1 MSSVHAK
8 KITECQSKKI
18 LVVDDEQ
25 SICKTLQEVF
35 GEEGHQVFS
44 AFSGKSALAFV
55 EVERPDIIFLDIWM
69 PEMDG
74 LETLREVLK
83 IDKTIKVIMMS
94 GHASIATAVEAT
106 RQGALDFLEKPF
118 DLEALLSTLQKVCEE
133 EVCAEEHKSIDS
145 TKIETVQNKNSH
157 ARVGDLLKLV
167 FGNLGL
173 PGKLNVQKTLAQST
187 VIYGH
192 GVHTGKKSGLV
203 LEPLPENSGIH
214 FLNIKH
220 SVQPV
225 PAHVTYVE
233 STGYRTAL
241 RRDDTL
247 VGTIE
252 HLMSALHAFGVCNL
266 LIKCNDEV
274 PVLDGS
280 ALEFCKLIE
289 EVGIKEQ
296 NATIPAIKVDQ
307 KYRVGNDKEFIEIE
321 PAEEFTIH
329 YTLTYPEPIGVQVFE
344 YTLQNIESYKNEI
357 APARTFGFVKDIGAL
372 QAKGLA
378 QGGRFDNFVLI
389 GENGIINAD
398 LRFPNEAV
406 RHKILDAIGDLYLLG
421 RQIQGKVTAKMT
433 GHSDNVALLNEIWKE
448 F

>member
-1 MSSVHAK
+1 MSGANAK
-8 KITECQSKKI
+8 KFSECQSKKI

-25 SICKTLQEVF
+25 AICKTLQEVF

-55 EVERPDIIFLDIWM
+55 ELERPDVIFLDIWM

-118 DLEALLSTLQKVCEE
+118 DLEALLSTLQKVCAAEQ
-133 EVCAEEHKSIDS
+133 CAELQKRVDNSKVES
-145 TKIETVQNKNSH
+145 IETINSV

-167 FGNLGL
+167 FSKLAL
-173 PGKLNVQKTLAQST
+173 EGKLYPQRTLAQST

-252 HLMSALHAFGVCNL
+252 HLMSALHAFGVSNL

-296 NATIPAIKVDQ
+296 EAFIPAIKIDK
-307 KYRVGNDKEFIEIE
+307 KYRAGKGEEFIEIE
-321 PAEEFTIH
+321 PAEEFSIH
-329 YTLTYPEPIGVQVFE
+329 YTLAYPEPVGLQVFE
-344 YTLQNIESYKNEI
+344 YTLTDIESYKKEI

-389 GENGIINAD
+389 GEGGVINAD

-421 RQIQGKVTAKMT
+421 RRIQGKVTARMT
-433 GHSDNVALLNEIWKE
+433 GHSDNIDLLNAIWKQM
-448 F
+448 